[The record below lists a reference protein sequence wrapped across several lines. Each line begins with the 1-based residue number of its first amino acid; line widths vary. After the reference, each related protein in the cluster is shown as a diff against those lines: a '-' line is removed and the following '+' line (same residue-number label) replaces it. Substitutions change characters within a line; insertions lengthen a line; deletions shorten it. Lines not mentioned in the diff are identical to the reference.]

1 MVTEGPARPVT
12 PDQPT
17 VAEVQAA
24 RSWLSRRGVAADRL
38 TRLLALRVGSRERA
52 RRSYPAYGLL
62 LGSVWGVV
70 ILPPVPVPARFV
82 VVGAV
87 YAAFPVLQ
95 WGRVRP
101 RERAAAGLAAAGAR
115 PSLRAAAAQVG
126 WWYLASVVI
135 TFGGGA
141 VLCVATFVSSP
152 AAGAGWAAALAL
164 GAGSVALVLVPA
176 LRAPVIAEDET
187 SLGVDAALRAQSA
200 LLFAPP
206 AGFTLLA
213 WIDFAATWPSLP
225 PWFSVRVG
233 YIGLAFATLAA
244 AAFSFRRRYRR
255 VPSSGGGMVGR

>member
-1 MVTEGPARPVT
+1 MVVEGPARSVT

-24 RSWLSRRGVAADRL
+24 RTWLARRGVAMDRL
-38 TRLLALRVGSRERA
+38 TRLLALRVGSRLQA
-52 RRSYPAYGLL
+52 RRSYPVYGLL
-62 LGSVWGVV
+62 LGAVWGIV
-70 ILPPVPVPARFV
+70 ILPPVPAPARFV

-101 RERAAAGLAAAGAR
+101 RERAAARLVPAGAR

-141 VLCVATFVSSP
+141 VLCAATFVSSP

-187 SLGVDAALRAQSA
+187 SLGVDAALRAQAA
-200 LLFAPP
+200 LLFAQP

-213 WIDFAATWPSLP
+213 WIDFATTWPSVP
-225 PWFSVRVG
+225 PWFPLRVG
-233 YIGLAFATLAA
+233 YVVLAFATLAA
-244 AAFSFRRRYRR
+244 AAFSFRRRYRH
-255 VPSSGGGMVGR
+255 VPSSSDGTVAR